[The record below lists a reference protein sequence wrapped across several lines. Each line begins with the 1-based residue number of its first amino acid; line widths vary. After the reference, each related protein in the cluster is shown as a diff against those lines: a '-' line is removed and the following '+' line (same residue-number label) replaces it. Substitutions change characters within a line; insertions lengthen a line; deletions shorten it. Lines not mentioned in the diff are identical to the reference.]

1 MPYPRY
7 NSYSSSR
14 SKVNPWDGGSNV
26 HGLLPTPG
34 QNVNPMA
41 LVNNLVGAIMS
52 QNMAQVGVHQSMD
65 DRRRGRSRSPIRRGG
80 GRNMRSRSRSRD
92 RRRRSPR
99 RKRSPPAD
107 RAEHEIYI
115 GNYPASYRED
125 NIKNLFKKYDIE
137 VGKIR
142 MKSDGQKVFAFAE
155 TSDLDTVEK
164 AISVMDGEEIN
175 GRRLRV
181 RSSKA
186 TDKKRQRTESKPQKE
201 REPIKKPT
209 RVPTIENSKPHMVTA
224 FVKFLDR
231 ELEAIQG
238 EENEERKGLVD
249 AAKTALIAAYNLPSD
264 NSLAIN
270 RNIEDIFFKA
280 ARMDIKLP
288 EEPEV
293 EPEKS
298 AEMTEENKEGSSSVM
313 EAEVVITDDKKE
325 VNSEV
330 ACNDD
335 DEEEVVVE
343 QLDNLDELQGAEE
356 DNEEN
361 AMEADGENVADDD
374 NILAD
379 LENALANEEES
390 DAALAMPDSE
400 VVAENVESTAITDS
414 KKEEP
419 KKSAP
424 TRGRGGRGRRG
435 KRSN

>member
-1 MPYPRY
+1 
-7 NSYSSSR
+7 
-14 SKVNPWDGGSNV
+14 
-26 HGLLPTPG
+26 
-34 QNVNPMA
+34 
-41 LVNNLVGAIMS
+41 MS
-52 QNMAQVGVHQSMD
+52 QNMAQVGVHQPMD

-164 AISVMDGEEIN
+164 AISIMDGEEIK

-186 TDKKRQRTESKPQKE
+186 TDKKRQRTESKTQKE

-264 NSLAIN
+264 NTLAIN

-280 ARMDIKLP
+280 ARLDIKFP

-298 AEMTEENKEGSSSVM
+298 TEMTEDEEGSSSVM

-325 VNSEV
+325 VDSEV

-335 DEEEVVVE
+335 DDEEVVVE
-343 QLDNLDELQGAEE
+343 QSDNLDELQGAEE
-356 DNEEN
+356 DNEEY
-361 AMEADGENVADDD
+361 AMEADNENLGDDE
-374 NILAD
+374 NMLAD

-390 DAALAMPDSE
+390 DAALVMPDSE
-400 VVAENVESTAITDS
+400 AVAENVESTAITDS
-414 KKEEP
+414 EKEEP

-424 TRGRGGRGRRG
+424 TRG
-435 KRSN
+435 